1 MSSHAVSASL
11 NGDEVKALL
20 DQTVAGFSVL
30 QDGRFVYVNEGL
42 CEIFGYGRAALLG
55 MEPETLIHPED
66 RPTFRRN
73 VALRLSGVEKSLR
86 YTLRAVRQD
95 GSPLAID
102 VHGARVLHGGR
113 PAIASVIV
121 NVTELAESEGRLQ
134 EIASLLTEGVYVADE
149 HDRLTFINPAGA
161 ALLGYDARDLVG
173 RKAHGTFHNRHPD
186 GTPYPFQ
193 ACPSRRAMVEGRV
206 VKAPVEHFIG
216 ADGKWLPVAL
226 SAAPILH
233 GGRCHGAVVAFHDIT
248 ERLGYQKA
256 LEQSEARWRQLFNA
270 SNDSVFV
277 HDPGSAAAPGR
288 IIEVN
293 DVACALLGYTRDE
306 LLAMSIA
313 DIDDPASIA
322 DGDSVEAQLREHG
335 RALFERRHM
344 AKDGRRIPVEINAQV
359 FEMEG
364 HEAIISVARDITE
377 RKRAEARIHH
387 LAHHDILT
395 DLPNRQLMTDRL
407 RAGLEQ
413 AKRHRRA
420 LAVLFV
426 DLDGFKQVNDVHGHD
441 VGDELLKAAASRLLA
456 CVRRADTVC
465 RLGGDEF
472 VVILTET
479 AGGNGAEKVA
489 EKILSEIKKPFA
501 IAKQALR
508 VGASVGV
515 SVFPT
520 HGQSAEDLIRQADD
534 AMYAAKRKGKGTFVI
549 AGPGG

>member
-186 GTPYPFQ
+186 GTPTPSKPARVAGRWSRGESSRLPWSISSAPMENGF
-193 ACPSRRAMVEGRV
+193 PSRS
-206 VKAPVEHFIG
+206 P
-216 ADGKWLPVAL
+216 PPP
-226 SAAPILH
+226 SCTAA
-233 GGRCHGAVVAFHDIT
+233 
-248 ERLGYQKA
+248 
-256 LEQSEARWRQLFNA
+256 
-270 SNDSVFV
+270 
-277 HDPGSAAAPGR
+277 
-288 IIEVN
+288 
-293 DVACALLGYTRDE
+293 
-306 LLAMSIA
+306 
-313 DIDDPASIA
+313 
-322 DGDSVEAQLREHG
+322 
-335 RALFERRHM
+335 
-344 AKDGRRIPVEINAQV
+344 
-359 FEMEG
+359 
-364 HEAIISVARDITE
+364 
-377 RKRAEARIHH
+377 
-387 LAHHDILT
+387 
-395 DLPNRQLMTDRL
+395 
-407 RAGLEQ
+407 
-413 AKRHRRA
+413 
-420 LAVLFV
+420 
-426 DLDGFKQVNDVHGHD
+426 
-441 VGDELLKAAASRLLA
+441 
-456 CVRRADTVC
+456 
-465 RLGGDEF
+465 
-472 VVILTET
+472 
-479 AGGNGAEKVA
+479 
-489 EKILSEIKKPFA
+489 
-501 IAKQALR
+501 
-508 VGASVGV
+508 
-515 SVFPT
+515 
-520 HGQSAEDLIRQADD
+520 D
-534 AMYAAKRKGKGTFVI
+534 AMAPWSPSTT
-549 AGPGG
+549 